1 MPHQHGRQA
10 ESDRSVRIE
19 LRRGIHRW
27 IFQCDSMGRE
37 ALCGVLGA
45 YASDPGS
52 GLTEADALF
61 VRRRVAEEFG
71 LRVKIGRG

>member
-1 MPHQHGRQA
+1 
-10 ESDRSVRIE
+10 
-19 LRRGIHRW
+19 
-27 IFQCDSMGRE
+27 MGRE
-37 ALCGVLGA
+37 TLGEVLGA